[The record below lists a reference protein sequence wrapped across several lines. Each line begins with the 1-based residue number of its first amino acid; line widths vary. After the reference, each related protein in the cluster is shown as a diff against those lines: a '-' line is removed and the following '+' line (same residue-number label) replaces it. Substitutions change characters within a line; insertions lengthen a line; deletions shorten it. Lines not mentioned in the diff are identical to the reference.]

1 MPWYREYLQVYN
13 EYDNIVE
20 KKLKE
25 TKAQISWARLSN
37 WLNSCYHLL

>member
-1 MPWYREYLQVYN
+1 MPWYREYLQVYS

-25 TKAQISWARLSN
+25 TKEQISWAWLSN
-37 WLNSCYHLL
+37 WLNSCYYLF